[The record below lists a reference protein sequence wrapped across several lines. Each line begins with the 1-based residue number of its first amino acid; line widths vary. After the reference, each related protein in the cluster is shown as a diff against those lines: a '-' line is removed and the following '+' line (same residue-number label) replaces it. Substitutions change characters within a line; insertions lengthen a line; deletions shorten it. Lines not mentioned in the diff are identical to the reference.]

1 MKIQRYHTFTR
12 EGSSVIERA
21 DDGEFVFHS
30 AHADKLA
37 AMQARAEKA
46 EAVVELAKKVNAFGA
61 KWISPGADNYGYHG
75 NVSPIVGSDWNNFV
89 AALDE
94 LSTSHTLKGTT

>member
-1 MKIQRYHTFTR
+1 MSDDNRLEDSRLDADHIDRLTR
-12 EGSSVIERA
+12 E
-21 DDGEFVFHS
+21 
-30 AHADKLA
+30 LA
-37 AMQARAEKA
+37 AMRERAEKA
-46 EAVVELAKKVNAFGA
+46 EAIVALAKKVNAFGA

-75 NVSPIVGSDWNNFV
+75 NVSPIVGTDWNNFV